1 MYTCWV
7 YMTMYMCVDKYP
19 ALKPLAYSFET
30 VSLTGPELLVLT
42 KLASW

>member
-19 ALKPLAYSFET
+19 PLTPSAYSFEKG
-30 VSLTGPELLVLT
+30 SLTGPELLVLT
-42 KLASW
+42 KLTGR